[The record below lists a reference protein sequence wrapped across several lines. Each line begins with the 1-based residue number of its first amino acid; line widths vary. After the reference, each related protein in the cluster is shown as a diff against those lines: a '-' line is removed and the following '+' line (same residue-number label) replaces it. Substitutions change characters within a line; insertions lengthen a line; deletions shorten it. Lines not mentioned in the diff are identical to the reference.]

1 MKKLPILLICFFMFS
16 GASPVFS
23 KGENA
28 IDTGY
33 VCRDMEGRERWKAT
47 NEIINKKGDVYI
59 MTEKAEGVY
68 SSFDGPVSWV
78 AEIEFE
84 STEETVRPIS
94 LEKRVFDEKGNPL
107 RIEKQKFD
115 FSKNIATCSHEDI
128 PKNSVRTKKFKFDK
142 DIVNRQILGLYTQ
155 KMLENGKKSAMVQMV
170 SEEPGFYNILLG
182 VVKTENVKI
191 NGRKTRAYK
200 IQIDPRLGLLN
211 IAKALF
217 PRAYAWHSS
226 EPKFEWLR
234 YQGLEGGINSVK
246 VEVTTED

>member
-1 MKKLPILLICFFMFS
+1 MKKLPILLICFFIFS
-16 GASPVFS
+16 SAGPVFS
-23 KGENA
+23 AEE
-28 IDTGY
+28 DMGY

-84 STEETVRPIS
+84 NTEETVRPLS

-107 RIEKQKFD
+107 RVEKQKFD
-115 FSKNIATCSHEDI
+115 FTENVAVCTHQDI
-128 PKNSVRTKKFKFDK
+128 PKNTTRTKTFKFNK
-142 DIVNRQILGLYTQ
+142 DIVNRQLLGLYTQ
-155 KMLENGKKSAMVQMV
+155 KLLENGKKSAMVQMV
-170 SEEPGFYNILLG
+170 SEEPGFYNILLS
-182 VVKTENVKI
+182 VVDTEDVNI
-191 NGRKTRAYK
+191 NGLKTRAYK

-211 IAKALF
+211 VAKVLF
-217 PRAYAWHSS
+217 PRAFAWHSAKP
-226 EPKFEWLR
+226 EFEWLR